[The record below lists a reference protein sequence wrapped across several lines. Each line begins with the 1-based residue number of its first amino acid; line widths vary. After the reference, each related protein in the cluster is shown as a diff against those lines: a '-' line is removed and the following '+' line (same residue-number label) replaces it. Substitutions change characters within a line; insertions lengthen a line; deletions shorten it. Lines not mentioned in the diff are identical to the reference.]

1 MWIKDEWHMQCVNIT
16 EVVTIRM
23 IVTIV
28 NVRVLD
34 LENT

>member
-1 MWIKDEWHMQCVNIT
+1 MQCVNIT

-28 NVRVLD
+28 NVCVLD